1 MPSETL
7 SPHERID
14 PPARKDSIMSDT
26 SSIFSPQ
33 YGSDV
38 IVDLLKALGIEY
50 AAFNPGSSFRGLHD
64 SIVNYGGNH
73 WPEVIECC
81 HEEISVALA
90 HGYAKATGRPMVAIA
105 HDIVG
110 LQHASMAIFNA
121 WCDRVP
127 VLVLGGT
134 GPMDLT
140 KRRPWIDWIHTALVQ
155 GTLVRDYVKWDDQ
168 PHTLAA
174 VPESLIRAYR
184 IAMTEPQGPIY
195 VCYDVDLQ
203 ESAITDPIALPEPRH
218 YTPPTPLA
226 ASIDAVQQAAEW
238 LVEAQ
243 RPVIIADAVGRHP
256 EATRSLAELA
266 ELLAIPVL
274 DHGARFNIPNTHP
287 LDCTGA
293 EGELLPEA
301 DVVLALDVV
310 DLFRALTHL
319 ERHTRTL
326 QPLVSDA
333 AKIIH
338 ISLADFGVR
347 SWASDY
353 QRLHRVDLPMAAD
366 TSVAIPQLLAVCRD
380 LMGRASSHTARDAE
394 RFARVKAV
402 HEAQRQGWRDRAR
415 QLEGQTPL
423 APATVAATLW
433 EVIKDRDWRLAAGT
447 LSGWARR
454 LWEWTE
460 PRHYLGGSGG
470 AGVGYAAGAAL
481 GAALADKGSGR
492 LCIDLQSDGDLLA
505 STSALWTAA
514 HHQIPLLMVMHNN
527 RSLYNSEE
535 HAEEVA
541 RIRGRPIANKGIGTR
556 LAEPPVDFATV
567 ARGFGIYAEGPVEE
581 ARALRPALERALKVV
596 TEEGRAALV
605 DVIAQPR

>member
-1 MPSETL
+1 MP
-7 SPHERID
+7 
-14 PPARKDSIMSDT
+14 DT
-26 SSIFSPQ
+26 PWRSSAQ

-38 IVDLLKALGIEY
+38 IVDLLKALGIAY
-50 AAFNPGSSFRGLHD
+50 TAFNPGSSFRGLHD
-64 SIVNYGGNH
+64 SIVNYGGNRQ
-73 WPEVIECC
+73 PEVIECG
-81 HEEISVALA
+81 HEEVSVALA

-105 HDIVG
+105 HDVVG

-155 GTLVRDYVKWDDQ
+155 GNLVRDYVKWDDQ

-174 VPESLIRAYR
+174 VPESLLRAYR
-184 IAMTEPQGPIY
+184 TAMTEPQGPVY

-203 ESAITDPIALPEPRH
+203 ESPIAEPIALPEPQH
-218 YTPPTPLA
+218 YLPPTSLA
-226 ASIDAVQQAAEW
+226 ASPIAVQQAAEW
-238 LVEAQ
+238 LVRAEH
-243 RPVIIADAVGRHP
+243 PVIIADAVGRHP
-256 EATRSLAELA
+256 EAVHALVELA

-293 EGELLPEA
+293 EADLLPRA

-310 DLFRALTHL
+310 DLFRALTRL
-319 ERHTRTL
+319 ERRTRTL
-326 QPLVSDA
+326 QPFVSEA
-333 AKIIH
+333 AKIVH
-338 ISLADFGVR
+338 ISLADFAVR
-347 SWASDY
+347 SWTGDY
-353 QRLHRVDLPMAAD
+353 QRLHRVDLPIAAD
-366 TSVAIPQLLAVCRD
+366 TAVAIPQLVAACRD
-380 LMGRASSHTARDAE
+380 LMGRAAAPTEAVAE
-394 RFARVKAV
+394 RFARLKAV
-402 HEAQRQGWRDRAR
+402 HESQRQGWHDHAQ
-415 QLEGQTPL
+415 QLTDQTPM
-423 APATVAATLW
+423 APATVAAALW
-433 EVIKDRDWRLAAGT
+433 EVIKDRDWRLVNGT
-447 LSGWARR
+447 LNGWARR
-454 LWEWTE
+454 LWEWTK
-460 PRHYLGGSGG
+460 PGQYLGGSGG
-470 AGVGYAAGAAL
+470 AGVGYAIGASL

-492 LCIDLQSDGDLLA
+492 LCVDLQSDGDLLA
-505 STSALWTAA
+505 CSSALWTAA

-541 RIRGRPIANKGIGTR
+541 RLRGRPVANKGIGTR
-556 LAEPPVDFATV
+556 LDEPSVDFATV

-596 TEEGRAALV
+596 SEEGRAALV
-605 DVIAQPR
+605 DVVAQPR

>member
-1 MPSETL
+1 
-7 SPHERID
+7 
-14 PPARKDSIMSDT
+14 MSDAPWI
-26 SSIFSPQ
+26 SSAQ

-64 SIVNYGGNH
+64 SIVNYGGNRQ
-73 WPEVIECC
+73 PEVIECC
-81 HEEISVALA
+81 HEEVSVALA
-90 HGYAKATGRPMVAIA
+90 HGYAKATGRPMAAIA
-105 HDIVG
+105 HDVVG

-174 VPESLIRAYR
+174 VPESLLRAYR
-184 IAMTEPQGPIY
+184 IAVTEPQGPVY

-203 ESAITDPIALPEPRH
+203 ESPVQEPVALPEPRH
-218 YTPPTPLA
+218 YGPPTRLA
-226 ASIDAVQQAAEW
+226 ASTDAVQQAAEW
-238 LVEAQ
+238 LVHAEQ
-243 RPVIIADAVGRHP
+243 PVIIADAVGRHP
-256 EATRSLAELA
+256 EAVRALVELA

-293 EGELLPEA
+293 EAELLPRA
-301 DVVLALDVV
+301 DVVLGLDVV
-310 DLFRALTHL
+310 DLFRALTRL
-319 ERHTRTL
+319 ERQTRTL
-326 QPLVSDA
+326 RPLVSDA

-338 ISLADFGVR
+338 ISLADFAIR
-347 SWASDY
+347 SWTSDY

-366 TSVAIPQLLAVCRD
+366 TSVAIPQLLAACRD
-380 LMGRASSHTARDAE
+380 LMGQASSPTERSAE
-394 RFARVKAV
+394 RLARIKAM
-402 HEAQRQGWRDRAR
+402 HEAQRQSWRDRAR
-415 QLEGQTPL
+415 QLAGQTQL
-423 APATVAATLW
+423 APATVAAALW
-433 EVIKDRDWRLAAGT
+433 DIIKDRDWRLVHGT
-447 LSGWARR
+447 LQGWARR
-454 LWEWTE
+454 LWDWTD
-460 PRHYLGGSGG
+460 PQHYLGGSGG

-481 GAALADKGSGR
+481 GAALAHKGSGR
-492 LCIDLQSDGDLLA
+492 LCIDLQPDGDLLA
-505 STSALWTAA
+505 CTSALWTAA

-541 RIRGRPIANKGIGTR
+541 RSRGRPVANKGIGTR
-556 LAEPPVDFATV
+556 LDEPPVDFATV
-567 ARGFGIYAEGPVEE
+567 ARGFGIYAEGPVED
-581 ARALRPALERALKVV
+581 AGALRPALERALKVV
-596 TEEGRAALV
+596 AEEGRAALV
-605 DVIAQPR
+605 DVVAQPR

>member
-1 MPSETL
+1 MP
-7 SPHERID
+7 
-14 PPARKDSIMSDT
+14 DSAWI
-26 SSIFSPQ
+26 SSAQ

-64 SIVNYGGNH
+64 SIVNYGGNRQ
-73 WPEVIECC
+73 PEVIECG
-81 HEEISVALA
+81 HEEVSVAIA
-90 HGYAKATGRPMVAIA
+90 HGYAKAAGRPMVAIA
-105 HDIVG
+105 HDVVG

-174 VPESLIRAYR
+174 VPESLLRAYR
-184 IAMTEPQGPIY
+184 TAMTEPQGPVY

-203 ESAITDPIALPEPRH
+203 ESPVTEPIASPEPRH
-218 YTPPTPLA
+218 YGPPTPLA
-226 ASIDAVQQAAEW
+226 ASPDAVQQAAEW
-238 LVEAQ
+238 LLRAE

-256 EATRSLAELA
+256 DAVGSLVELA

-274 DHGARFNIPNTHP
+274 DHGARFNIPNTHA

-293 EGELLPEA
+293 EAELLPRA

-310 DLFRALTHL
+310 DLFRALTRL
-319 ERHTRTL
+319 ERQTRTL

-333 AKIIH
+333 AKIVH
-338 ISLADFGVR
+338 ISLADFAIR
-347 SWASDY
+347 SWAGDY
-353 QRLHRVDLPMAAD
+353 QRLHRVDLPIAAD
-366 TSVAIPQLLAVCRD
+366 TSVAIPQLLVACRD
-380 LMGRASSHTARDAE
+380 LLGGAAPHTERLKE
-394 RFARVKAV
+394 RFARIRAR
-402 HEAQRQGWRDRAR
+402 HDAQRQGWRDRAQ
-415 QLEGQTPL
+415 QLEGQTPM
-423 APATVAATLW
+423 APAAVAAILW
-433 EVIKDRDWRLAAGT
+433 EVIKDRDWRLVNGT
-447 LSGWARR
+447 LNGWARR
-454 LWEWTE
+454 LWEWTQ
-460 PRHYLGGSGG
+460 PWQYLGGSGG
-470 AGVGYAAGAAL
+470 AGVGYAAGASL
-481 GAALADKGSGR
+481 GAALATKGSGR

-505 STSALWTAA
+505 CTSALWTAA

-541 RIRGRPIANKGIGTR
+541 RFRGRPVANKGIGTR
-556 LAEPPVDFATV
+556 LDEPPVDFATV
-567 ARGFGIYAEGPVEE
+567 ARGFGIYAEGPVED

-596 TEEGRAALV
+596 VGEGRAALV
-605 DVIAQPR
+605 DAVVQPR

>member
-1 MPSETL
+1 M
-7 SPHERID
+7 
-14 PPARKDSIMSDT
+14 AGT
-26 SSIFSPQ
+26 SSISSPQ
-33 YGSDV
+33 YGSDL
-38 IVDLLKALGIEY
+38 IVDLLKVLDIEY

-73 WPEVIECC
+73 RPEVIECC
-81 HEEISVALA
+81 HEEVSVALA

-174 VPESLIRAYR
+174 VPESLLRAYR
-184 IAMTEPQGPIY
+184 IAVTEPQGPVY

-203 ESAITDPIALPEPRH
+203 ENAITAPIALPEPKH
-218 YTPPTPLA
+218 YAPPTPLA
-226 ASIDAVQQAAEW
+226 ASTDAVQQAAEW
-238 LVEAQ
+238 LLQAQ

-274 DHGARFNIPNTHP
+274 DHGARFNIANTHP

-293 EGELLPEA
+293 EAELLPEA

-319 ERHTRTL
+319 ERQTRTL

-333 AKIIH
+333 ARIIH
-338 ISLADFGVR
+338 ISLADFATR

-366 TSVAIPQLLAVCRD
+366 TSVAIPQLLAACRD
-380 LMGRASSHTARDAE
+380 LMGRASSHTDRYAE
-394 RFARVKAV
+394 RFARLKAV
-402 HEAQRQGWRDRAR
+402 HEAQRQRWRDHAR
-415 QLEGQTPL
+415 GLEGQKPL

-433 EVIKDRDWRLAAGT
+433 EVIKDRDWQLTAGT

-460 PRHYLGGSGG
+460 PRQYLGGSGG

-505 STSALWTAA
+505 CTSALWTAA

-556 LAEPPVDFATV
+556 LDEPPVDFATV
-567 ARGFGIYAEGPVEE
+567 ARGFGIYAEGPVED
-581 ARALRPALERALKVV
+581 ARTLRPALERALKVV
-596 TEEGRAALV
+596 AEEGRAALV
-605 DVIAQPR
+605 DVVAQPR

>member
-1 MPSETL
+1 MAD
-7 SPHERID
+7 SPRI
-14 PPARKDSIMSDT
+14 
-26 SSIFSPQ
+26 SSAQ

-64 SIVNYGGNH
+64 SIVNYGGNRQ
-73 WPEVIECC
+73 PEVIECG
-81 HEEISVALA
+81 HEEVSVAIA
-90 HGYAKATGRPMVAIA
+90 HGYAKAAGRPMVAIV
-105 HDIVG
+105 HDVVG

-174 VPESLIRAYR
+174 VPESLLRAYR
-184 IAMTEPQGPIY
+184 IATTEPQGPVY

-203 ESAITDPIALPEPRH
+203 ENPVTEPIPLLEPRH
-218 YTPPTPLA
+218 YRPPTPLA
-226 ASIDAVQQAAEW
+226 ASADAVQQAAEW
-238 LVEAQ
+238 LVGAQ
-243 RPVIIADAVGRHP
+243 HPVIIADAVGRHP
-256 EATRSLAELA
+256 DAVRWLVELA
-266 ELLAIPVL
+266 ELLAIPAL
-274 DHGARFNIPNTHP
+274 DHGARFNIPNTHA

-293 EGELLPEA
+293 EAELLPHA

-310 DLFRALTHL
+310 DLFRALTRL
-319 ERHTRTL
+319 ERQSRTL
-326 QPLVSDA
+326 RPLVSDA
-333 AKIIH
+333 AKIVH
-338 ISLADFGVR
+338 ISLADFAIR

-353 QRLHRVDLPMAAD
+353 QRLHRVDLPIAAD
-366 TSVAIPQLLAVCRD
+366 TAVAIPQLVAACRD
-380 LMGRASSHTARDAE
+380 LLGGAGLHTERLKE
-394 RFARVKAV
+394 RFARMQAR
-402 HEAQRQGWRDRAR
+402 HEAQRQGWRERAR
-415 QLEGQTPL
+415 QLEGQTPM
-423 APATVAATLW
+423 APATVAADLW
-433 EVIKDRDWRLAAGT
+433 EVLKDRDWRLVNGT
-447 LSGWARR
+447 LNGWARR
-454 LWEWTE
+454 LWDWTN
-460 PRHYLGGSGG
+460 PRQYLGGSGG
-470 AGVGYAAGAAL
+470 AGVGYGAGASL

-505 STSALWTAA
+505 CSSALWTAA

-541 RIRGRPIANKGIGTR
+541 RIRGRPVANKGIGTR
-556 LAEPPVDFATV
+556 LDEPPVDFATV
-567 ARGFGIYAEGPVEE
+567 ARGFGIYAEGSVEE

-596 TEEGRAALV
+596 AEEGRAALL
-605 DVIAQPR
+605 DVVAQPR

>member
-1 MPSETL
+1 
-7 SPHERID
+7 
-14 PPARKDSIMSDT
+14 MSSH
-26 SSIFSPQ
+26 SSISSPQ
-33 YGSDV
+33 YGSDL

-73 WPEVIECC
+73 RPEIIECC

-90 HGYAKATGRPMVAIA
+90 HGYAKASGRPMVAIA

-174 VPESLIRAYR
+174 VPESLLRAYR
-184 IAMTEPQGPIY
+184 IAMTEPQGPVY

-203 ESAITDPIALPEPRH
+203 ENAITEPIALPEPRH
-218 YTPPTPLA
+218 YAPPTPLA
-226 ASIDAVQQAAEW
+226 ASTDAVQQAAEW
-238 LVEAQ
+238 LLQAQ

-256 EATRSLAELA
+256 DATRSLAELA

-293 EGELLPEA
+293 EAELLPEA

-319 ERHTRTL
+319 ERRTRTL

-333 AKIIH
+333 ARIMH
-338 ISLADFGVR
+338 ISLADFATR

-366 TSVAIPQLLAVCRD
+366 TSVALPQLLAACRD
-380 LMGRASSHTARDAE
+380 LMGRASSLTERHAE
-394 RFARVKAV
+394 RFARTKAV
-402 HEAQRQGWRDRAR
+402 HEAQRRRWSDRAR
-415 QLEGQTPL
+415 ELEGQHPL

-433 EVIKDRDWRLAAGT
+433 EVIKDRDWRLVAGT
-447 LSGWARR
+447 LGGWARR

-460 PRHYLGGSGG
+460 PQHYLGGSGG

-505 STSALWTAA
+505 CTSALWTAA

-541 RIRGRPIANKGIGTR
+541 RIRGRPLANKGIGTR
-556 LAEPPVDFATV
+556 LDEPPVDFATV
-567 ARGFGIYAEGPVEE
+567 ARGFGIYAEGPLED
-581 ARALRPALERALKVV
+581 ARTLRPALERALKVV
-596 TEEGRAALV
+596 VEEGRAALV
-605 DVIAQPR
+605 DVVAQPR

>member
-1 MPSETL
+1 
-7 SPHERID
+7 
-14 PPARKDSIMSDT
+14 MSDI
-26 SSIFSPQ
+26 SIPSPQ
-33 YGSDV
+33 YGSDL

-73 WPEVIECC
+73 RPEVIECC

-174 VPESLIRAYR
+174 VPESLLRAYR
-184 IAMTEPQGPIY
+184 IAVTEPQGPVY

-203 ESAITDPIALPEPRH
+203 ENALTAPIALPEPKH
-218 YTPPTPLA
+218 YAPPTPLA
-226 ASIDAVQQAAEW
+226 ASTDAVQQAAEW
-238 LVEAQ
+238 LLQAQ

-293 EGELLPEA
+293 EAELLPEA

-319 ERHTRTL
+319 ERQTRTL

-333 AKIIH
+333 ARIIH
-338 ISLADFGVR
+338 ISLADFATR

-366 TSVAIPQLLAVCRD
+366 TSVAIPQLLAACRD
-380 LMGRASSHTARDAE
+380 LMGRASSRTERYAE
-394 RFARVKAV
+394 RFARLKAV
-402 HEAQRQGWRDRAR
+402 HEAQRQRWRDRAR
-415 QLEGQTPL
+415 ELEGQNPL

-433 EVIKDRDWRLAAGT
+433 EVIKGRDWRLAAGT

-460 PRHYLGGSGG
+460 PQHYLGGSGG

-492 LCIDLQSDGDLLA
+492 LCVDLQSDGDLLA
-505 STSALWTAA
+505 CTSALWTAA

-541 RIRGRPIANKGIGTR
+541 RIRGRPVANKGIGTR
-556 LAEPPVDFATV
+556 LDEPPVDFATV
-567 ARGFGIYAEGPVEE
+567 ARGFGIYAEGPVED
-581 ARALRPALERALKVV
+581 ARTLRPALERALKVV
-596 TEEGRAALV
+596 AEEGRAALV
-605 DVIAQPR
+605 DVVAQPR

>member
-1 MPSETL
+1 
-7 SPHERID
+7 
-14 PPARKDSIMSDT
+14 MSDAPWI
-26 SSIFSPQ
+26 SSAQ

-64 SIVNYGGNH
+64 SIVNYGGNRQ
-73 WPEVIECC
+73 PEVIECC
-81 HEEISVALA
+81 HEEVSVALA

-105 HDIVG
+105 HDVVG

-174 VPESLIRAYR
+174 VPESLLRAYR
-184 IAMTEPQGPIY
+184 IAMTEPQGPVY

-203 ESAITDPIALPEPRH
+203 ESPVQDSVALLEPRH
-218 YTPPTPLA
+218 YGPPTRLA
-226 ASIDAVQQAAEW
+226 ASADAVQQAAEW
-238 LVEAQ
+238 LVRAEH
-243 RPVIIADAVGRHP
+243 PVIVADAVGRHP
-256 EATRSLAELA
+256 EAVRSLVELA

-274 DHGARFNIPNTHP
+274 DQGARFNIPNTHP

-293 EGELLPEA
+293 EAELLPGA

-310 DLFRALTHL
+310 DLFRALTRL
-319 ERHTRTL
+319 ERQTRTL
-326 QPLVSDA
+326 RPLVSDA

-338 ISLADFGVR
+338 ISLADFATR
-347 SWASDY
+347 SWTSDY
-353 QRLHRVDLPMAAD
+353 QRLHRVDLPVAAD
-366 TSVAIPQLLAVCRD
+366 TSVAIPQLLAACRD
-380 LMGRASSHTARDAE
+380 LLGEGSSHAE
-394 RFARVKAV
+394 RSAERAARIKAM

-415 QLEGQTPL
+415 QLAGQTQL
-423 APATVAATLW
+423 APATVAAALW
-433 EVIKDRDWRLAAGT
+433 DTIKDRDWRLVHGT
-447 LSGWARR
+447 LQGWARR
-454 LWEWTE
+454 LWEWTD
-460 PRHYLGGSGG
+460 PQQYLGGSGG

-481 GAALADKGSGR
+481 GAALAHKGSGR
-492 LCIDLQSDGDLLA
+492 LCIDLQPDGDLLA
-505 STSALWTAA
+505 CTSALWTAA

-541 RIRGRPIANKGIGTR
+541 RIRGRPVANKGIGTR
-556 LAEPPVDFATV
+556 LDEPPVDFATV
-567 ARGFGIYAEGPVEE
+567 ARGFGLYAEGPVED

-596 TEEGRAALV
+596 AEEGRAALV
-605 DVIAQPR
+605 DVVAQPR

>member
-1 MPSETL
+1 
-7 SPHERID
+7 
-14 PPARKDSIMSDT
+14 MSDT
-26 SSIFSPQ
+26 SSISSPQ
-33 YGSDV
+33 YGSDL

-73 WPEVIECC
+73 RPEVIECC
-81 HEEISVALA
+81 HEEVSVALA

-168 PHTLAA
+168 PHALAA
-174 VPESLIRAYR
+174 VPESLLRAYR
-184 IAMTEPQGPIY
+184 IAMTEPQGPVY

-203 ESAITDPIALPEPRH
+203 ENAITAPIALPEPQH
-218 YTPPTPLA
+218 YAPPTPLA

-238 LVEAQ
+238 LLRAQ

-256 EATRSLAELA
+256 EATRSLVELA
-266 ELLAIPVL
+266 ELLAIPML

-293 EGELLPEA
+293 EAELLPEA

-319 ERHTRTL
+319 ERQTRTL

-338 ISLADFGVR
+338 ISLTDFAVR

-366 TSVAIPQLLAVCRD
+366 TSVAIPQLLAACRD
-380 LMGRASSHTARDAE
+380 LMGRASSHTARDTG
-394 RFARVKAV
+394 RFARVKAM
-402 HEAQRQGWRDRAR
+402 HEAQRQRWRDRAR
-415 QLEGQTPL
+415 QLEGQPQL

-433 EVIKDRDWRLAAGT
+433 EVIKDRDWRLVAGT
-447 LSGWARR
+447 LNGWARR

-505 STSALWTAA
+505 CTSALWTAA

-541 RIRGRPIANKGIGTR
+541 RIRGRPTANKGIGTR
-556 LAEPPVDFATV
+556 LDEPPVDFATV
-567 ARGFGIYAEGPVEE
+567 ARGFGIYAEGPVED

-596 TEEGRAALV
+596 AEEGRAALV
-605 DVIAQPR
+605 DVVAQPR

>member
-1 MPSETL
+1 
-7 SPHERID
+7 
-14 PPARKDSIMSDT
+14 MSGT
-26 SSIFSPQ
+26 SSISSPQ
-33 YGSDV
+33 YGSDL
-38 IVDLLKALGIEY
+38 IVDLLKALGIQY

-64 SIVNYGGNH
+64 SIVNYGGNQR
-73 WPEVIECC
+73 PEVIECC

-90 HGYAKATGRPMVAIA
+90 HGYAKATGRPMAAIA

-168 PHTLAA
+168 PHTLDA
-174 VPESLIRAYR
+174 VPESLLRAYR
-184 IAMTEPQGPIY
+184 IAVTEPQGPVY

-203 ESAITDPIALPEPRH
+203 ENAITTPVALPEPKH
-218 YTPPTPLA
+218 YAPPTPLA
-226 ASIDAVQQAAEW
+226 ASTDAVQQAAEW
-238 LVEAQ
+238 LLQAQ

-293 EGELLPEA
+293 EAELLPEA

-319 ERHTRTL
+319 ERRTRTL

-333 AKIIH
+333 ARIIH
-338 ISLADFGVR
+338 ISLADFATR

-366 TSVAIPQLLAVCRD
+366 TSVAIPQLLAACRD
-380 LMGRASSHTARDAE
+380 LMGRASSHPERHAE
-394 RFARVKAV
+394 RFARLKAV
-402 HEAQRQGWRDRAR
+402 HEAQRRRWRDRAR
-415 QLEGQTPL
+415 ELEGQTPL

-433 EVIKDRDWRLAAGT
+433 DVVKDRDWRLAAGT

-505 STSALWTAA
+505 CTSALWTAA

-541 RIRGRPIANKGIGTR
+541 RIRGRPIANKGVGTR
-556 LAEPPVDFATV
+556 LDEPPVDFATV
-567 ARGFGIYAEGPVEE
+567 ARGFGIYAEGPVEDV
-581 ARALRPALERALKVV
+581 RALRPALERALKVV
-596 TEEGRAALV
+596 AEEGRAALV
-605 DVIAQPR
+605 DVVAQPR

>member
-1 MPSETL
+1 MV
-7 SPHERID
+7 
-14 PPARKDSIMSDT
+14 DSHWI
-26 SSIFSPQ
+26 SSAQ

-38 IVDLLKALGIEY
+38 IVDLLKTLGIEY

-64 SIVNYGGNH
+64 SIVNYGGNRQ
-73 WPEVIECC
+73 PEVIECG
-81 HEEISVALA
+81 HEEVSVAIA

-105 HDIVG
+105 HDVVG

-168 PHTLAA
+168 PHSLAA
-174 VPESLIRAYR
+174 VPESLLRAYR
-184 IAMTEPQGPIY
+184 TAITEPQGPVYI
-195 VCYDVDLQ
+195 CYDVDLQ
-203 ESAITDPIALPEPRH
+203 ESPITESIALPEPRH
-218 YTPPTPLA
+218 YGPPTPLA
-226 ASIDAVQQAAEW
+226 ASSDAVQQTAEW
-238 LVEAQ
+238 LVRAEH
-243 RPVIIADAVGRHP
+243 PVIIADAVGRHP
-256 EATRSLAELA
+256 AAVHALMELA
-266 ELLAIPVL
+266 ELLAIPVF

-293 EGELLPEA
+293 EADLLPQA
-301 DVVLALDVV
+301 DMVLALDVV

-319 ERHTRTL
+319 ERQTRTL

-333 AKIIH
+333 AKIVH
-338 ISLADFGVR
+338 ISLADFAVR
-347 SWASDY
+347 SWTGDY
-353 QRLHRVDLPMAAD
+353 QRLHRVDLPIAAD
-366 TSVAIPQLLAVCRD
+366 TSVAIPQLIAACRD
-380 LMGRASSHTARDAE
+380 LLSGAARPSERLQA
-394 RFARVKAV
+394 RFARIKAR
-402 HEAQRQGWRDRAR
+402 HESQRQGWRDRAR
-415 QLEGQTPL
+415 QLEGQSPM
-423 APATVAATLW
+423 APATVAAVLW
-433 EVIKDRDWRLAAGT
+433 EVIKTRDWRLVNGT

-454 LWEWTE
+454 LWEWSE
-460 PRHYLGGSGG
+460 PRQYLGGSGG
-470 AGVGYAAGAAL
+470 AGVGYGAGASL

-505 STSALWTAA
+505 CSSALWTAA

-541 RIRGRPIANKGIGTR
+541 RVRGRPIANKGIGTR
-556 LAEPPVDFATV
+556 LDEPPVDFATV

-581 ARALRPALERALKVV
+581 AHALRPALERALKVV
-596 TEEGRAALV
+596 VEEGRAALV
-605 DVIAQPR
+605 DVVAQPR

>member
-1 MPSETL
+1 
-7 SPHERID
+7 
-14 PPARKDSIMSDT
+14 MSGT
-26 SSIFSPQ
+26 SSIASPQ
-33 YGSDV
+33 YGSDL

-73 WPEVIECC
+73 LPEVIECC

-174 VPESLIRAYR
+174 VPESLLRAYR
-184 IAMTEPQGPIY
+184 IAVTEPQGPVY

-203 ESAITDPIALPEPRH
+203 ENALTAPVALPDPKH
-218 YTPPTPLA
+218 YAPPTPLA
-226 ASIDAVQQAAEW
+226 ASSDAVQQAAEW
-238 LVEAQ
+238 LLQAQ

-293 EGELLPEA
+293 EAELLPEA

-319 ERHTRTL
+319 ERQTRTL

-333 AKIIH
+333 ARIIH
-338 ISLADFGVR
+338 ISLADFATR

-366 TSVAIPQLLAVCRD
+366 TAVAIPQLLVACRD
-380 LMGRASSHTARDAE
+380 LMGRGSSHTERYAE
-394 RFARVKAV
+394 RFARLKAM
-402 HEAQRQGWRDRAR
+402 HEAQRQRWRDRAR
-415 QLEGQTPL
+415 ELEGQNPL

-460 PRHYLGGSGG
+460 PQHYLGGSGG

-505 STSALWTAA
+505 CTSALWTAA
-514 HHQIPLLMVMHNN
+514 HHQIPLLMIMHNN

-541 RIRGRPIANKGIGTR
+541 RIRGRPVANKGIGTR
-556 LAEPPVDFATV
+556 LDEPPVDFATV
-567 ARGFGIYAEGPVEE
+567 ARGFGIYAEGPVEDV
-581 ARALRPALERALKVV
+581 RTLRPALERALKV
-596 TEEGRAALV
+596 TAEEGRAALV
-605 DVIAQPR
+605 DVVAQPR

>member
-1 MPSETL
+1 
-7 SPHERID
+7 
-14 PPARKDSIMSDT
+14 MSDI
-26 SSIFSPQ
+26 SIPSPQ
-33 YGSDV
+33 YGSDL

-73 WPEVIECC
+73 RPEVIECC

-174 VPESLIRAYR
+174 VPESLLRAYR
-184 IAMTEPQGPIY
+184 IAMTEPQGPVY

-203 ESAITDPIALPEPRH
+203 ENALTAPIALPEPKH
-218 YTPPTPLA
+218 YAPPTPLA
-226 ASIDAVQQAAEW
+226 ASTDAVQQAAEW
-238 LVEAQ
+238 LLQAQ

-293 EGELLPEA
+293 EAELLPEA

-319 ERHTRTL
+319 ERQTRTL

-333 AKIIH
+333 ARIIH
-338 ISLADFGVR
+338 ISLADFATR

-366 TSVAIPQLLAVCRD
+366 TSVAIPQLLAACRD
-380 LMGRASSHTARDAE
+380 LMGRASSRTERYAE
-394 RFARVKAV
+394 RFARLKAV
-402 HEAQRQGWRDRAR
+402 HEAQRQRWRDRAR
-415 QLEGQTPL
+415 ELEGQNPL

-433 EVIKDRDWRLAAGT
+433 EVIKGRDWRLAAGT

-492 LCIDLQSDGDLLA
+492 LCVDLQSDGDLLA
-505 STSALWTAA
+505 CTSALWTAA

-541 RIRGRPIANKGIGTR
+541 RIRGRPVANKGIGTR
-556 LAEPPVDFATV
+556 LDEPPVDFATV
-567 ARGFGIYAEGPVEE
+567 ARGFGIYAEGPVED
-581 ARALRPALERALKVV
+581 ARTLRPALERALKVV
-596 TEEGRAALV
+596 AEEGRAALV
-605 DVIAQPR
+605 DVVAQPR